1 MSARFPAGAGDR
13 AATHPMRAA
22 GRKPLGLAIVDL
34 RASLLVAAVFA
45 VLALTVRDDGVL
57 FLLSLIMV
65 WSIFALGFDLA
76 FGTAGILSFGH
87 AAYFGLGAY
96 GATWAM
102 LRFGMPFSVGLMVA
116 AVFGGVSGLAVALIG
131 RRVTGLYF
139 SLLTLMLA
147 ELASILML
155 TRLRD
160 LSGGVDGIPGVPRPG
175 FMTVDFLVNA
185 NFIWVVF
192 FMFVAIILAIH
203 MLRSS
208 PLGQALLGMRQNAVR
223 LEQLGVNVG
232 RLRLTAMGMSGAV
245 SGLAGAL
252 LASLMMYTSPQLLHW
267 KGSGEVLIMTLL
279 GGSGTLLGP
288 ILGVAF
294 FEVLK
299 EVLATY
305 TDHWYGVLGVVFI
318 LGTIFMPRGLAGLVL
333 SRWRRS

>member
-1 MSARFPAGAGDR
+1 MSSVFPTARPRPAR
-13 AATHPMRAA
+13 ALGPVARVPFATA
-22 GRKPLGLAIVDL
+22 DL
-34 RASLLVAAVFA
+34 CASLAVAAVIA
-45 VLALTVRDDGVL
+45 VLALTVRNDG
-57 FLLSLIMV
+57 LSFMLCLIMV
-65 WSIFALGFDLA
+65 WAIFALGYDLA

-102 LRFGMPFSVGLMVA
+102 LRFNLPFSVALAAAMCLGALAGTLVA
-116 AVFGGVSGLAVALIG
+116 WIG

-147 ELASILML
+147 ELVSVLML

-160 LSGGVDGIPGVPRPG
+160 LSGGVDGIPGVPRPSFG
-175 FMTVDFLVNA
+175 NIDFFANA
-185 NFIWVVF
+185 TYVWVVF
-192 FMFVAIILAIH
+192 ALFLATVLGVH
-203 MLRSS
+203 VLRRS
-208 PLGQALLGMRQNAVR
+208 PLGQALQGLRQNAVR
-223 LEQLGVNVG
+223 LEQLGLNVG
-232 RLRLTAMGMSGAV
+232 RLRLAALGLSGAV

-252 LASLMMYTSPQLLHW
+252 LASLMMYSSPQLLHW
-267 KGSGEVLIMTLL
+267 KISGDVLIMTLL

-299 EVLATY
+299 ELLSAY

-318 LGTIFMPRGLAGLVL
+318 VGTIFMPKGLAGLVL
-333 SRWRRS
+333 RRWRRA

>member
-1 MSARFPAGAGDR
+1 MSSVFPTARPRPAR
-13 AATHPMRAA
+13 ALGPVARVPFATA
-22 GRKPLGLAIVDL
+22 DL
-34 RASLLVAAVFA
+34 RASLAVAAVIA
-45 VLALTVRDDGVL
+45 VLALTVRNDG
-57 FLLSLIMV
+57 LSFMLCLIMV
-65 WSIFALGFDLA
+65 WAIFALGYDLA

-102 LRFGMPFSVGLMVA
+102 LRFNLPFSVALAAAMCSGALAGTLVA
-116 AVFGGVSGLAVALIG
+116 WIG

-147 ELASILML
+147 ELVSVLML

-160 LSGGVDGIPGVPRPG
+160 LSGGVDGIPGVPRPSLG
-175 FMTVDFLVNA
+175 NIDFFANA
-185 NFIWVVF
+185 TYFWVVF
-192 FMFVAIILAIH
+192 AVFVATVLGVH
-203 MLRSS
+203 VLRRS
-208 PLGQALLGMRQNAVR
+208 PLGQALQGLRQNAVR
-223 LEQLGVNVG
+223 LEQLGLNVG
-232 RLRLTAMGMSGAV
+232 RLRLAALGLSGAV

-252 LASLMMYTSPQLLHW
+252 LASLMMYSSPQLLHW
-267 KGSGEVLIMTLL
+267 KISGDVLIMTLL

-299 EVLATY
+299 ELLSAY

-318 LGTIFMPRGLAGLVL
+318 VGTIFMPKGLAGLVL
-333 SRWRRS
+333 RRWRRA